1 MRYIINDQVVLL
13 RAPEGPLAPYIVS
26 FSKCVIEQGYAL
38 SSLRQRI
45 RIAVGLVAREE
56 VDPIAQRL
64 ISALC
69 SVPAI
74 SSAAAADL

>member
-1 MRYIINDQVVLL
+1 VRYIINDQVVLL
-13 RAPEGPLAPYIVS
+13 RAPELAPYIVS